1 MFSTDWSLSPRQYDV
16 VVERRIRIPVADGV
30 ELQADVYRPD
40 SPDRFPVLFAPSPYS
55 LDAQTAPMMPV
66 GFTYPRAWLESGD
79 PSFFVRRGYV
89 MVIAT
94 IRGARGSSG
103 YFGNIEPSPETVQD
117 IYEAIG
123 WLAGQSWSNG
133 NIGMLGASYFSVLAK
148 RVAARKPE
156 ALKAIFAMYGLS
168 DGYRD
173 FYYHGGIYAH
183 TFFEYW
189 HRRQNPFFKTRN
201 QLREAWGDEKYDEAV
216 RNALADPDILANPHL
231 VNALKNPDAA
241 HAPQVNEMT
250 LQPLDSEYYRERAV
264 DFTGDTTI
272 PGYFGAD
279 WGLYG
284 IHLGGDIRAYEN
296 WKGARRLT
304 IGPPLYLDRPIYQ
317 YHYESLRWFDHWLKG
332 NDTGMLNEPPVQL
345 FIEGTG
351 EWKRAESWPVPDTR
365 WTPFYLHSNG
375 LLSEHEFWP
384 DEGFSTYEDSF
395 FHRGELKF
403 WTPEFVEATELCG
416 PVVLN
421 LHGSTTADEVLWFV
435 SLLHCDAE
443 GKERVVTRGWLRGSQ
458 REIDSGKSKPWRPYH
473 KHTHRDPL
481 EPGRVYEFQIEVNPV
496 GLLVKPGE
504 KIGLRIKSA
513 DNEEAR
519 DIMEHMAMGH
529 IARVGA
535 SRVSVHHNAD
545 YPSHLLLPVTRGNII
560 GTFISGGKLPPLDTS
575 AQIS

>member
-1 MFSTDWSLSPRQYDV
+1 MFSTDWTLSPRQYGV
-16 VVERRIRIPVADGV
+16 IIERRITIPVADGV

-40 SPDRFPVLFAPSPYS
+40 AEGSFPVLFAPSPYS

-79 PSFFVRRGYV
+79 PQFYVRRGYA

-94 IRGARGSSG
+94 IRGARGSTG
-103 YFGNIEPSPETVQD
+103 YFSNIEPNSETVQD

-123 WLAGQSWSNG
+123 WLAGQPWSNG
-133 NIGMLGASYFSVLAK
+133 NVGMLGASYFSVLAK
-148 RVAARKPE
+148 RVAVRKPD
-156 ALKAIFAMYGLS
+156 ALKAIFSMYGLS
-168 DGYRD
+168 DAYRD
-173 FYYHGGIYAH
+173 FYFHGGIYAH
-183 TFFEYW
+183 SFFEYW
-189 HRRQNPFFKTRN
+189 HRRQNPFLKTRN

-216 RNALADPDILANPHL
+216 LKALADPEISANPHL

-241 HAPQVNEMT
+241 HSPQVNELT
-250 LQPLDSEYYRERAV
+250 LQQLDNEFYRERAV
-264 DFTGDTTI
+264 DFSRDTTI

-284 IHLGGDIRAYEN
+284 IHLGGDIRAFEN
-296 WKGARRLT
+296 WTGPKRLT
-304 IGPPLYLDRPIYQ
+304 IGPPLYLDRPLYQ
-317 YHYESLRWFDHWLKG
+317 YHYESLRWFDHWLKD
-332 NDTGMLNEPPVQL
+332 NDTGMLQEPRVQL

-351 EWKRAESWPVPDTR
+351 EWKTADAWPVPGTR

-375 LLSEHEFWP
+375 LLSEHEYWP
-384 DEGFSTYEDSF
+384 AEGFSTYEDSF

-435 SLLHCDAE
+435 TLLHCDAE
-443 GKERVVTRGWLRGSQ
+443 GNERSLTRGWLRGSQ
-458 REIDSGKSKPWRPYH
+458 RELDPEKSKPWRPYH
-473 KHTHRDPL
+473 KHTHREPL
-481 EPGRVYEFQIEVNPV
+481 EPGRVYEFQIEVNPI
-496 GLLVKPGE
+496 GILVKPGE

-513 DNEEAR
+513 DNEEAKN
-519 DIMEHMAMGH
+519 IIEHSGMGH
-529 IARVGA
+529 LARTGV
-535 SRVSVHHNAD
+535 SRVSVHHSAE
-545 YPSHLLLPVTRGNII
+545 YPSELLLPVTRGNII

-575 AQIS
+575 AQIT